1 LRSLKRQFA
10 DSLCSLSSRSYKLV
24 NDSQNINPFPA
35 SFLNN
40 RCSIKL
46 RGVTTSNET
55 FVEIHSKFMTDHAMA
70 DAMEQTWE
78 RMYTSMLSDLNRHML
93 LANQS
98 AVLQVGHSN
107 HPNLLMFAMRVLV
120 HGGLATHVV
129 SPMLLAS

>member
-1 LRSLKRQFA
+1 M
-10 DSLCSLSSRSYKLV
+10 

-93 LANQS
+93 MANQ
-98 AVLQVGHSN
+98 AAAMQVGHPKPRRLRVCGTKPYLKIWKARSYIG
-107 HPNLLMFAMRVLV
+107 NL
-120 HGGLATHVV
+120 VV
-129 SPMLLAS
+129 GIRYVICYVM